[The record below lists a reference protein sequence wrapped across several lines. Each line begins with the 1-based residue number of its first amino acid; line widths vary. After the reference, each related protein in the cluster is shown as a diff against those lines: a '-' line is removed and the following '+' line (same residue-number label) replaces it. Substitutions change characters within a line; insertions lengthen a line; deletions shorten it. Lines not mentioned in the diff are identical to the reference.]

1 MSSRIRSWKLKKNIW
16 KFYLYRVFSSLIFA
30 IPIYVLFLQE
40 NGLSMTQIMILQSV
54 YSATIMFAVVPSG
67 ILADYIGR
75 KKIIVV
81 NAVLFMI
88 SWFIYAS
95 SYSFTGF
102 FISEVIMALSSAM
115 WMASGTAFF
124 YDSLRELGKE
134 GEFKKLFGTVVSI
147 NSVFWGITA
156 LIGGYVATKSLR
168 IPFWM
173 TAIALFFAM
182 LISFSFVETKK
193 YKHADKKYFAHL
205 MEASKFALNHPKIKL
220 LIIYSSINYAL
231 VFTVYILY
239 QPYLKAV
246 GISLVYFG
254 WIFFTMNILAAFGSK
269 MAYKIENYLGEKK
282 ILIYLLVINIICF
295 LGMTQEFLIVG
306 AIFPIIIFFRGGIF
320 EPVLTDY
327 MNKHIESYHRAT
339 VLSLST
345 LVTQLLATAM
355 APFLGWIVD
364 AYSLKSAFLISAIIL
379 TINLFILIGAL
390 TIINRRKG

>member
-1 MSSRIRSWKLKKNIW
+1 MLSRIRSWKLKNNIL

-30 IPIYVLFLQE
+30 MPIYVLFLQE
-40 NGLSMTQIMILQSV
+40 NGLNMTQIMILQSV
-54 YSATIMFAVVPSG
+54 YSATIMLAVVPSG

-75 KKIIVV
+75 KKVLIF
-81 NAVLFMI
+81 NSVLFMI
-88 SWFIYAS
+88 AWFVYAS

-102 FISEVIMALSSAM
+102 LISEVIMALSTAM

-134 GEFKKLFGTVVSI
+134 GEFKKLFGNVVSI
-147 NSVFWGITA
+147 NSAFLGIAA

-173 TAIALFFAM
+173 TAVALFFAM
-182 LISFSFVETKK
+182 LVSFSFTETKK

-205 MEASKFALNHPKIKL
+205 MEASKFALNHPKIRL
-220 LIIYSSINYAL
+220 LIIYSSINYAI
-231 VFTVYILY
+231 VFTACVLY
-239 QPYLKAV
+239 QPYLKVV
-246 GISLVYFG
+246 GIPLVYFG
-254 WIFFTMNILAAFGSK
+254 LVFFAMNILAAFGSK
-269 MAYKIENYLGEKK
+269 MAYKIEGYLGEKK

-320 EPVLTDY
+320 EPVVTDY
-327 MNKHIESYHRAT
+327 MNKHIESHHRAT
-339 VLSLST
+339 VLSLNT
-345 LVTQLLATAM
+345 LVTQLLATVM

-364 AYSLKSAFLISAIIL
+364 AYSLRSAFLISAVIL
-379 TINLFILIGAL
+379 AINLFILIGAL
-390 TIINRRKG
+390 TIINRRKR

>member
-147 NSVFWGITA
+147 NSVFWGIAA

>member
-1 MSSRIRSWKLKKNIW
+1 MLSRIRSWKLKNNIW
-16 KFYLYRVFSSLIFA
+16 KFYLYRVFSSLIFV

-40 NGLSMTQIMILQSV
+40 NGLSMIQIMILQSV
-54 YSATIMFAVVPSG
+54 YSATIMLAVVPSG

-75 KKIIVV
+75 KKVLV
-81 NAVLFMI
+81 SNAVLFMI
-88 SWFIYAS
+88 AWFVYAN

-102 FISEVIMALSSAM
+102 FISEVIMALASAM

-134 GEFKKLFGTVVSI
+134 GEFKKLFGNVVSI
-147 NSVFWGITA
+147 NSVFWGVAA
-156 LIGGYVATKSLR
+156 LIGGYAATKSLR

-182 LISFSFVETKK
+182 LISFSFTETKK
-193 YKHADKKYFAHL
+193 YKHEDKKYFAHL

-220 LIIYSSINYAL
+220 LIIYSSISYATIFS
-231 VFTVYILY
+231 VFILY
-239 QPYLKAV
+239 QPYLKTI
-246 GISLVYFG
+246 GIPLVYFG
-254 WIFFTMNILAAFGSK
+254 LIFFAMNIFCAFGSK

-282 ILIYLLVINIICF
+282 ILIYLLVITILCF

-320 EPVLTDY
+320 EPVITDY
-327 MNKHIESYHRAT
+327 LNKHIESHHRAT
-339 VLSLST
+339 VLSLNT
-345 LVTQLLATAM
+345 LVMQLLATAI
-355 APFLGWIVD
+355 APFIGLMVD
-364 AYSLKSAFLISAIIL
+364 AYSLRVAFLISAVIL

-390 TIINRRKG
+390 TMINRRKG